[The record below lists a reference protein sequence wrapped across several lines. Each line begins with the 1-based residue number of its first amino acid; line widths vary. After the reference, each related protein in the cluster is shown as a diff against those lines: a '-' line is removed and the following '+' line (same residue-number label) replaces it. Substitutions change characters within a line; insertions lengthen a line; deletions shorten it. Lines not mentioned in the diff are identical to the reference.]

1 MGANPPLAYLPRM
14 GRWTGLSK
22 HLLGCLCR
30 MKRLV
35 ANLGGRKRCAIW
47 VAAGCALAAL
57 IAMLAFPR
65 EREPEY
71 GGRYLT
77 EWIRLYLQSPDRF
90 TDGQEAA
97 EAVRHIGTNALPLL
111 LKWTDYEPPG
121 WKTMLAT
128 NAPAA
133 ARRPG
138 YFRSA
143 YVRLLNRPADDLNW
157 LARFGF
163 EILGPQA
170 RPALPEIQ
178 RRMVDW
184 GKPWRAGIAMQIY
197 TDIEGPGGV
206 PALVSA
212 LVSTNANCR
221 QSAAFCLATLGTNGA
236 PAAPMLRNALNDPDT
251 VVRRLAA
258 TALQRI
264 LPQTRRQP

>member
-1 MGANPPLAYLPRM
+1 MRK
-14 GRWTGLSK
+14 RWT
-22 HLLGCLCR
+22 
-30 MKRLV
+30 
-35 ANLGGRKRCAIW
+35 IW
-47 VAAGCALAAL
+47 VLAVCALAAL
-57 IAMLAFPR
+57 IAVLAFPT

-71 GGRYLT
+71 GGRKLT
-77 EWIRLYLQSPDRF
+77 EWLKLYLQSRDRF

-97 EAVRHIGTNALPLL
+97 AAVRHIGTNALPWL

-121 WKTMLAT
+121 WRMALGT

-133 ARRPG
+133 ARRSG

-143 YVRLLNRPADDLNW
+143 YLWLLHRPAEDLNW

-170 RPALPEIQ
+170 GPALPEVQ

-184 GKPWRAGIAMQIY
+184 AKPWRASISMQIY

-236 PAAPMLRNALNDPDT
+236 PAAPILRNAMNDPDP
-251 VVRRLAA
+251 VVRRFAGA
-258 TALQRI
+258 ALQRV
-264 LPQTRRQP
+264 LPQTRGQP